1 MGKTISV
8 RLDDK
13 LTSMLENVSNE
24 IERDTTFIVKKA
36 LEQYLSEYIDYQIAL
51 DRLRD
56 KDDKLISAEEMWRRL
71 GVWNII

>member
-24 IERDTTFIVKKA
+24 TERDTTFIVKKA
-36 LEQYLSEYIDYQIAL
+36 LEQYLGEYIDYQIAL

-56 KDDKLISAEEMWRRL
+56 KDDKLISADEMWRRL
-71 GVWNII
+71 DVWNII

>member
-1 MGKTISV
+1 MNYNSSIIITLPA
-8 RLDDK
+8 R
-13 LTSMLENVSNE
+13 ENVSNE
-24 IERDTTFIVKKA
+24 TERDTTFIVKKA
-36 LEQYLSEYIDYQIAL
+36 LEQYLLEYIDYQIAL